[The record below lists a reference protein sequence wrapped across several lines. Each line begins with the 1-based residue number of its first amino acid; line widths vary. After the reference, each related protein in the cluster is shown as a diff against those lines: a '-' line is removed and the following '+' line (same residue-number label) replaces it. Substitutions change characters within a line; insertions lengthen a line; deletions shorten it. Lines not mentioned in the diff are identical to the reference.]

1 MRLTCI
7 ISFIVF
13 ASMILLSVLSLFDI
27 VDYSAKLHGIFGVIA
42 VVALCVW
49 VKTTI
54 KLYKSTRKF

>member
-1 MRLTCI
+1 
-7 ISFIVF
+7 
-13 ASMILLSVLSLFDI
+13 MILLSVLSLFDI
-27 VDYSAKLHGIFGVIA
+27 VDYSAKLFGVIA